1 MRQKLN
7 LAHRLAEKK
16 WTEKSVWQVICIP
29 WDLEQLNILYSRLL
43 WKINGDI
50 KMIPIHHIDELACVF
65 FLEKLNHHS
74 VQKNIFTRRWIYSN
88 LNQSSSCHKKQSI
101 SINRSIDLT
110 AEIVFILMLSMFQRF
125 QGKLF

>member
-43 WKINGDI
+43 RKINGDI

-65 FLEKLNHHS
+65 FLDK
-74 VQKNIFTRRWIYSN
+74 
-88 LNQSSSCHKKQSI
+88 
-101 SINRSIDLT
+101 
-110 AEIVFILMLSMFQRF
+110 
-125 QGKLF
+125 